1 MLGFFFIYSIKVAVC
16 LSLFYLFHKLLMSR
30 DTFHAFN
37 RFAILSMMLLSLVLP
52 LIHLSLDSSAGINQG
67 TVVLE
72 GIVVQTTED
81 SGKAEGGLTLMQMLL
96 IVYLLGVVLFLGRT
110 IASVCS
116 LFRLIRH
123 AKCVERDGGVRIYT
137 LQGDISPFSWFR
149 CIIMSEKDWRE
160 NRREIVLHEMAHI
173 RHRHS
178 VDVAIC
184 NAVIVFQ
191 WYNPAAWLLKR
202 ELQTVH
208 EYEADEAVLQSG
220 IDATHYQMLLIR
232 KAVGERLFSMAN
244 NLNHNS
250 LKKRITMMKIKRT
263 NPMLKAKIAFV
274 IPLAAV
280 AVAAFASERVENLSE
295 RVEQESEALVSV
307 SESPVVKAVEKIVG
321 DTPAMNRNNAEAVSK
336 VAVLQDSTGVE
347 AKSVKGKYTE
357 CAAETFP
364 EFPGGQTALFEY
376 LAKNIKFP
384 KSEEQKDVKVRVITK
399 FTVAKDGSITDAQVV
414 KSQGEAFDKEALRV
428 INGMP
433 KWTPGTLNGKPVDVK
448 YTIPITFSTESAG
461 KTIKSVRTI
470 DLNDK
475 TLGVETTEK
484 KIKSVRTIDLNGN
497 GDKLPKGKIV
507 SKKAEMFTNKDF
519 VVVINGKIT
528 ENING
533 IKPDDIE
540 KIDMKKDAETMK
552 KYNAEGKQGV
562 MIITTK

>member
-1 MLGFFFIYSIKVAVC
+1 MLGLFFIYSVKVAVC

-30 DTFHAFN
+30 DTFHTFN

-52 LIHLSLDSSAGINQG
+52 LIHLSFDSSAGINQG

-72 GIVVQTTED
+72 GIVAQTAED
-81 SGKAEGGLTLMQMLL
+81 SGGAEGGITIMQVLL
-96 IVYLLGVVLFLGRT
+96 IVYLLGVALFVGKSVLSL
-110 IASVCS
+110 CS

-123 AKCVERDGGVRIYT
+123 AKCVESNNGIRIYV
-137 LQGDISPFSWFR
+137 LQDDISPFSWFR
-149 CIIMSEKDWRE
+149 CIVMSEKDWKE

-173 RHRHS
+173 RRRHS

-184 NAVIVFQ
+184 NIIIVFQ
-191 WYNPAAWLLKR
+191 WFNPAAWLLKR

-220 IDATHYQMLLIR
+220 VDATHYQMLLIR

-263 NPMLKAKIAFV
+263 NPMQKAKIAFML
-274 IPLAAV
+274 PLAAV

-295 RVEQESEALVSV
+295 RVEQESEALVSA
-307 SESPVVKAVEKIVG
+307 SESPVVKTVEKIVG
-321 DTPAMNRNNAEAVSK
+321 DAPVMNVDEAETVSNAT
-336 VAVLQDSTGVE
+336 VLQDTTAVG
-347 AKSVKGKYTE
+347 AKPVKGKYIE
-357 CAAETFP
+357 CAPETFP
-364 EFPGGQTALFEY
+364 EYPGGHAALFEY

-384 KSEEQKDVKVRVITK
+384 KSEEQKDIRVRVVTT
-399 FTVAKDGSITDAQVV
+399 FTVAKDGSITDAKIV

-433 KWTPGTLNGKPVDVK
+433 KWIPGTQNGKAINVK
-448 YTIPITFSTESAG
+448 YTLPITFSTESAG
-461 KTIKSVRTI
+461 KTVKSVKTI
-470 DLNDK
+470 DMTDN
-475 TLGVETTEK
+475 GK

-497 GDKLPKGKIV
+497 ADKMSKGKVV
-507 SKKAEMFTNKDF
+507 SQVETFTNKDF
-519 VVVINGKIT
+519 VVVVNGKVT

-540 KIDMKKDAETMK
+540 KIDVKKDAETIK

-562 MIITTK
+562 MLITTK